1 MSDSDK
7 FIALQNAYKT
17 KAQHDVDAVM
27 TRIERLLLNM
37 NKPYD
42 YISEHF
48 VKLMCKNA
56 YHLRS
61 IRYRSINQEYDP
73 QSSNMGALMGKN
85 QIFFKRK
92 IKYIFVIT
100 LIKDQDPQGDIIFY
114 ILLRAVENFFL
125 EYKRYPG
132 ANNDID
138 LDSDMNLF
146 KKILNKLLNDNSVA
160 VNITDEYINEM

>member
-1 MSDSDK
+1 MMSDSDK

-92 IKYIFVIT
+92 DKFTNACSIISWIDHLTRRTIT
-100 LIKDQDPQGDIIFY
+100 
-114 ILLRAVENFFL
+114 
-125 EYKRYPG
+125 
-132 ANNDID
+132 
-138 LDSDMNLF
+138 
-146 KKILNKLLNDNSVA
+146 NSSRWCRTTSMQTRKC
-160 VNITDEYINEM
+160 NTFTT